1 MQLIILQMHG
11 FYLDMDKKD
20 MRFDV
25 VLSFDVDK
33 SEAIATLHRDIQSAY
48 PDYHVMIVGD
58 IDV

>member
-1 MQLIILQMHG
+1 MEENIKVREKEII
-11 FYLDMDKKD
+11 
-20 MRFDV
+20 RT
-25 VLSFDVDK
+25 SFDVDK